1 MESLTTFLTRNIDP
15 VYAAVISG
23 AVFLAAATKY
33 GQQMLISTDIETG
46 TLIKAEYSFEDGVIQ
61 PHKEY
66 LYGYSSAN
74 NYHIIGKK
82 IVGYDYSTWE
92 AEYENF
98 ERVRAVTFA
107 DSGAKA
113 TWSWSVKAPEAFITF
128 NILQLMCW
136 LVLATVCA
144 FILGYLTRKVVCKLY
159 HKNRNGK
166 KESLA
171 MPNVGINAEY
181 WKLNSI
187 WQRTLIDMYREQK
200 RELLSLSKLAVYY
213 YDSSREL
220 KKALVKESKKKGEVK
235 LEMER
240 LKAEHAFQI
249 AQHQGEIEALQLELE
264 SANMAKDHAE
274 ASFRELE
281 SVNMAKDRAE
291 ASLKEQ
297 DEKSLAS
304 YNENTD
310 PELGDKVSDGE
321 HVIAEVTEVAD
332 TGDENIECTIEQD
345 EKSPVLDDQSATPG
359 SADNVPEVADVV
371 EVANLEDEYVEST
384 QDQDVPTPHDQSA
397 GSQTGDHV
405 LEGGHGMAEAADAG
419 DKNVEGTTEQDVN
432 SPASVD
438 QVDGVKLGASGKPL
452 RIRKNRRAD
461 GTVRTPYHPDYVPR
475 VPDGPALG
483 DRPAPGAGRG
493 NGNRG
498 GNSPGRGR
506 GGNRGYG
513 GDGGNRGG
521 HFGWRG
527 GRGGGG
533 GRGWQGNGGGR
544 GQFGQGRGG

>member
-1 MESLTTFLTRNIDP
+1 MESLTTFLTRNVDP
-15 VYAAVISG
+15 VHAAVISG

-33 GQQMLISTDIETG
+33 GPQMLVSTDIETG
-46 TLIKAEYSFEDGVIQ
+46 TLMKAEYSFEDGVIQ

-66 LYGYSSAN
+66 LYGYSSAG

-82 IVGYDYSTWE
+82 IIGYDYSAWE
-92 AEYENF
+92 AEYESF

-136 LVLATVCA
+136 LVLACVCA
-144 FILGYLTRKVVCKLY
+144 FILGYLTRKVVCKLC

-171 MPNVGINAEY
+171 MPNVGINTEY

-187 WQRTLIDMYREQK
+187 WQRTLINMYREQK

-235 LEMER
+235 LETER
-240 LKAEHAFQI
+240 LKAEHAFQT
-249 AQHQGEIEALQLELE
+249 AQYQREIKALQSELE
-264 SANMAKDHAE
+264 SAKKAKDHAE
-274 ASFRELE
+274 ASF
-281 SVNMAKDRAE
+281 
-291 ASLKEQ
+291 KEQ

-321 HVIAEVTEVAD
+321 HGIAEVAD
-332 TGDENIECTIEQD
+332 TGDENIECAIEQE
-345 EKSPVLDDQSATPG
+345 EKSAVLEDQSATPG
-359 SADNVPEVADVV
+359 SADNIPEVADVV
-371 EVANLEDEYVEST
+371 EVANLGDEYVKST
-384 QDQDVPTPHDQSA
+384 QDEDVSAPHNQSA
-397 GSQTGDHV
+397 GSQTGDNV

-419 DKNVEGTTEQDVN
+419 DKNVEGTTEQDAN

-493 NGNRG
+493 NGNGG

-506 GGNRGYG
+506 GGNRGHG